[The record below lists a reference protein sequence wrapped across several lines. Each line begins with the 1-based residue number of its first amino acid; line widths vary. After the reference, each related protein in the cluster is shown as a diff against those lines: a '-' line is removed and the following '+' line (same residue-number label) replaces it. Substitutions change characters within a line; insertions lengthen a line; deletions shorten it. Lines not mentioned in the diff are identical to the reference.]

1 MDSLNTVYD
10 DLGSGSPRA
19 AVTPHG
25 WRVHVTCSGFV
36 PVASVQLLIGTSA
49 FLSSFSTGSSV
60 GGFFA
65 QPEQAHVFARRA
77 SRDTRLVVRSHTT
90 TRSRPPHESE
100 LGRRDSL
107 RRYSGRLSASGRRR
121 SPLYDFGGF
130 GGRRRRNIIRRTDPT
145 KNPRAHPRAIE
156 SVHEVPRRSIGSVR
170 GLAFPTIPLGTTPAT
185 YYILGRVDVSQE
197 LIEGNEA
204 NNLKAKAL
212 AVTPL
217 LMHRTV
223 QSGHRRIAAQRRAYA
238 PRAE

>member
-90 TRSRPPHESE
+90 TRSRPSHESE

-130 GGRRRRNIIRRTDPT
+130 GGRRRRSIIRRTDPT
-145 KNPRAHPRAIE
+145 KNHEHTHARSSQYMRYRGGR
-156 SVHEVPRRSIGSVR
+156 SVPSVALLSRRSHSER
-170 GLAFPTIPLGTTPAT
+170 RRRPTTF
-185 YYILGRVDVSQE
+185 
-197 LIEGNEA
+197 
-204 NNLKAKAL
+204 
-212 AVTPL
+212 
-217 LMHRTV
+217 
-223 QSGHRRIAAQRRAYA
+223 SGGWMCRRN
-238 PRAE
+238 